1 MAFLLNYAVNG
12 SLNSGSLT
20 VQLLL
25 LFLYLQL
32 GSWHL
37 VLVALPSSAVQM
49 ELRSP
54 MSVFHGGAVK
64 RKSDNLAADG
74 ASWEYD
80 SNQKVN
86 FVRFLRSPL
95 IQGLTLNGV

>member
-1 MAFLLNYAVNG
+1 MAFLLNYAANG
-12 SLNSGSLT
+12 SLNAGSLT

-25 LFLYLQL
+25 LFLHLQL

-37 VLVALPSSAVQM
+37 VAMPSSAVQI

-54 MSVFHGGAVK
+54 MSMFHGGAVK

-86 FVRFLRSPL
+86 FVRFLHSPL
-95 IQGLTLNGV
+95 IQGLTFNGV